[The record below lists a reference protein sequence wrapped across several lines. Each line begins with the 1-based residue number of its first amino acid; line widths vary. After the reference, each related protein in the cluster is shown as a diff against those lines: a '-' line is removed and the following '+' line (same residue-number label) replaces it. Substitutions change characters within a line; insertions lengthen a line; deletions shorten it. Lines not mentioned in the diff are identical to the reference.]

1 MIATDAAPREHHPAS
16 SQGPRPQRRASM
28 GQAILQTALPSRT
41 PPTTGGDARRPK
53 SSLNRFYGWPE
64 TGIPSV
70 ASGQSSTTSSRTAA
84 VACISPSAPQLSET
98 PVRQPPR
105 QASAWASARQTVVS
119 RAPGSAVWQCCSS
132 TGSSSPGPPA
142 TCARHGRRPGDTRDF
157 LGRRRQPVRD
167 PAGRLL
173 ALARLT
179 VSRAAYG
186 LMFWLW

>member
-1 MIATDAAPREHHPAS
+1 MPLPASTTRQAAKAAAPEG
-16 SQGPRPQRRASM
+16 SQHGPGNPPDSTTQSHSAHYRRRRA
-28 GQAILQTALPSRT
+28 
-41 PPTTGGDARRPK
+41 PPEEH
-53 SSLNRFYGWPE
+53 LNRFYWWPE